1 MKYHILTLFP
11 EMINAVMRESIIGR
25 AQDKGVVEVKATNIR
40 DYALDKHHK
49 ADDAPYGGGRGQ
61 VMLAEPL
68 YLCHQRRIRIFPF
81 QHVKAVGR
89 IRRMDCNLRM
99 EEAGLQTD
107 QQRLIQILQIAD
119 QVDEG
124 HFFDCQE
131 KTPPFLFCSGC

>member
-1 MKYHILTLFP
+1 MNQHLLVLQDIFLHGALLFGKHGALLLKRI
-11 EMINAVMRESIIGR
+11 ETRLNYLSRLSVFW
-25 AQDKGVVEVKATNIR
+25 KGNFMQANIQIR
-40 DYALDKHHK
+40 S
-49 ADDAPYGGGRGQ
+49 
-61 VMLAEPL
+61 EPL

-124 HFFDCQE
+124 HFSIAKKKHHLFC
-131 KTPPFLFCSGC
+131 FCSGC